1 MNEIFATAESKM
13 NKSLNN
19 LSSEFGS
26 IRAGRANP
34 GVLDKLS
41 VDYYGSP
48 TPINQVAAVS
58 VPEPR
63 CLMITPWDKT
73 TLSLIERAIL
83 TSDIGINPQNDG
95 TALRLIFPPMT
106 EERRRD
112 LSKDI
117 GRMCE
122 ECKVAVRSIRRDAM
136 DKLKD
141 TVGKAG
147 LLMCAAAVVAVLA
160 KAVKN
165 GGLDEYQEDVQE
177 EPADKETEEKTPEE
191 EE

>member
-1 MNEIFATAESKM
+1 MNEIFSRAEEKM

-19 LSSEFGS
+19 LSAEFAA

-34 GVLDKLS
+34 GVLERVSADC
-41 VDYYGSP
+41 YGCP
-48 TPINQVAAVS
+48 TPINQMAAVS

-63 CLMITPWDKT
+63 CLLITPWDKS

-95 TALRLIFPPMT
+95 TAIRLIFPPMT

-112 LSKDI
+112 LTKEI
-117 GRMCE
+117 GRLCE
-122 ECKVAVRSIRRDAM
+122 ECKVAIRSIRRDAM

-141 TVGKAG
+141 MKKKSEIT
-147 LLMCAAAVVAVLA
+147 
-160 KAVKN
+160 
-165 GGLDEYQEDVQE
+165 EDDLKSAEKKMQDQTDRFTKE
-177 EPADKETEEKTPEE
+177 ADKMAEDKQKEIMEI
-191 EE
+191 

>member
-1 MNEIFATAESKM
+1 MMKQVFATAEEKM

-19 LSSEFGS
+19 MAGEFAA

-34 GVLDKLS
+34 AVLDKLS

-63 CLMITPWDKT
+63 TLLITPWDKS
-73 TLSLIERAIL
+73 TLNLIEKAIL

-95 TALRLIFPPMT
+95 AGLRLLFPPMT

-112 LSKDI
+112 LSKEISKMAED
-117 GRMCE
+117 
-122 ECKVAVRSIRRDAM
+122 CKVAIRSIRRDAM
-136 DKLKD
+136 DKLKNM
-141 TVGKAG
+141 K
-147 LLMCAAAVVAVLA
+147 
-160 KAVKN
+160 KN
-165 GGLDEYQEDVQE
+165 GDITEDDQKNGE
-177 EPADKETEEKTPEE
+177 KKMQDLTDRFTKEADKMAEAKQKEIMEI
-191 EE
+191 

>member
-19 LSSEFGS
+19 LAQEFAA

-34 GVLDKLS
+34 GVLDRLS

-58 VPEPR
+58 VPDPR
-63 CLMITPWDKT
+63 TLLITPWDKT
-73 TLSLIERAIL
+73 TLGLIEKAIL
-83 TSDIGINPQNDG
+83 MSDIGINPQNDG
-95 TALRLIFPPMT
+95 TALRLLFPPMT

-112 LSKDI
+112 LTKEISKLA
-117 GRMCE
+117 E

-141 TVGKAG
+141 KKKKSEITEDDLKSGEKKMQD
-147 LLMCAAAVVAVLA
+147 LTDRF
-160 KAVKN
+160 VK
-165 GGLDEYQEDVQE
+165 DV
-177 EPADKETEEKTPEE
+177 DKMAEQKQKEIMEI
-191 EE
+191 

>member
-141 TVGKAG
+141 KKKKSEITEDDMKSAEKKMQD
-147 LLMCAAAVVAVLA
+147 LTDRF
-160 KAVKN
+160 VK
-165 GGLDEYQEDVQE
+165 E
-177 EPADKETEEKTPEE
+177 ADKMAEAKQKEIMEI
-191 EE
+191 

>member
-1 MNEIFATAESKM
+1 MNEIFATAETKM

-19 LSSEFGS
+19 LSQEFAA

-34 GVLDKLS
+34 AVLDRLS

-63 CLMITPWDKT
+63 CLLISPWDKS
-73 TLSLIERAIL
+73 TLGLIERAIL

-95 TALRLIFPPMT
+95 VGLRLIFPPMT

-112 LSKDI
+112 LTKDI
-117 GRMCE
+117 SKMAE
-122 ECKVAVRSIRRDAM
+122 ECKVAIRSIRRDAM

-141 TVGKAG
+141 MKKKSEITEDD
-147 LLMCAAAVVAVLA
+147 L
-160 KAVKN
+160 KN
-165 GGLDEYQEDVQE
+165 AEKKMQDLTDRYTKE
-177 EPADKETEEKTPEE
+177 ADKMAEAKQKEIMEI
-191 EE
+191 

>member
-1 MNEIFATAESKM
+1 MKEIFTVAEDKM

-19 LSSEFGS
+19 LTQEFAA

-58 VPEPR
+58 VPDPR
-63 CLMITPWDKT
+63 TLLITPWDKSM
-73 TLSLIERAIL
+73 LGLIEKAIL
-83 TSDIGINPQNDG
+83 VSDIGINPQNDG
-95 TALRLIFPPMT
+95 AALRLQFPPMT
-106 EERRRD
+106 EERRRE
-112 LSKDI
+112 LTKEISKL
-117 GRMCE
+117 GE

-141 TVGKAG
+141 KKKKSEITEDD
-147 LLMCAAAVVAVLA
+147 L
-160 KAVKN
+160 KN
-165 GGLDEYQEDVQE
+165 GEKKMQDLTDRFVKDI
-177 EPADKETEEKTPEE
+177 DKMAEAKQKEIMEI
-191 EE
+191 

>member
-19 LSSEFGS
+19 LGSEFAA

-34 GVLDKLS
+34 GVLDRIS

-48 TPINQVAAVS
+48 TPINQMAAIS

-63 CLMITPWDKT
+63 CLMITPWDKS

-83 TSDIGINPQNDG
+83 MADIGINPQNDG
-95 TALRLIFPPMT
+95 TAIRLIFPPMT

-112 LSKDI
+112 LTKEI
-117 GRMCE
+117 GRLAE
-122 ECKVAVRSIRRDAM
+122 ECKVAIRSIRRDAI

-141 TVGKAG
+141 MKKKSEIT
-147 LLMCAAAVVAVLA
+147 
-160 KAVKN
+160 
-165 GGLDEYQEDVQE
+165 EDDLKGAEKKMQDLTDRFTRE
-177 EPADKETEEKTPEE
+177 ADKMAEDKQKEIMEI
-191 EE
+191 